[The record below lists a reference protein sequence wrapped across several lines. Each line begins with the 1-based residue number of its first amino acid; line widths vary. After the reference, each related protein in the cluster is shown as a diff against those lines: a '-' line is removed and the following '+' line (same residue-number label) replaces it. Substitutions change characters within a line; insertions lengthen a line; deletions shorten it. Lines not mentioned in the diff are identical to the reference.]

1 MNNRNLLGMFIVSS
15 VFCLLTLVTGCNFKQ
30 KSLQEIAEETDED
43 YQIKDKQQTIV
54 RNSNDFSFGLFKKIA
69 ENEKN
74 KNVFVST
81 IGLVYSLNI
90 INNGASGATQQ
101 EICKALK
108 INSADVEEM
117 NSLCRR
123 MIIGQ
128 AKKKM
133 YGYSGP
139 SANLRTA
146 SLLVTGKEADINNSF
161 INVLKHDYFG
171 SIMKDDNEQKLQQ
184 RIDKWCAE
192 QTEGMIS
199 SLPLES
205 IGPKSVNLLVANYFF
220 GNWKIEFDKHDTKK
234 EPFKDGTSSMVNM
247 MNQYVEDCYY
257 YAKFDDFSLLK
268 IPYVGGYYFIII
280 LPNKTDGLVPLLQSL
295 DGKKIRSAFKQLKKN
310 YIVYLKLPKFE
321 VKYSFS
327 ATDYLTSLGIK
338 RAFSGLAEF
347 DKIQSEPMVI
357 NGIKQVAKIILNEE
371 ATRAA
376 SVTDIELAVLA
387 EKKKPTE
394 VYFYADHPFAYII
407 EDPFGNYCFMGTFW
421 GDIEH

>member
-1 MNNRNLLGMFIVSS
+1 MNNRNLLRMFIVGGA
-15 VFCLLTLVTGCNFKQ
+15 FCLLTSLSGCNFQQ
-30 KSLQEIAEETDED
+30 KSLKEIAEETDED
-43 YQIKDKQQTIV
+43 YQIKGKQQTIV
-54 RNSNDFSFGLFKKIA
+54 RNCNDFSFKLFKKIA

-81 IGLVYSLNI
+81 IGLYYALNI
-90 INNGASGATQQ
+90 INNGASGVTQQ
-101 EICKALK
+101 EICKALN

-117 NSLCRR
+117 NNLCRR

-146 SLLVTGKEADINNSF
+146 SLLVTGKDANINNSF
-161 INVLKHDYFG
+161 LDILKHDYFG
-171 SIMKDDNEQKLQQ
+171 SIMKGDNEQELQQ
-184 RIDKWCAE
+184 RINKWCSE

-199 SLPLES
+199 RLPMES
-205 IGPKSVNLLVANYFF
+205 IDSKSVNLMVANYFF
-220 GNWKIEFDKHDTKK
+220 GNWEIEFDKYDTKK

-247 MNQYVEDCYY
+247 MNQNVEDCYY
-257 YAKFDDFSLLK
+257 YAKFNDFSLLK
-268 IPYVGGYYFIII
+268 IPYVGGYYLNII
-280 LPNKTDGLVPLLQSL
+280 LPDQTDGLVHLLQYL
-295 DGKKIRSAFKQLKKN
+295 DGKKMKSAIRQLKKN

-321 VKYSFS
+321 VEYSFS
-327 ATDYLTSLGIK
+327 ATDYLASLGIK
-338 RAFSGLAEF
+338 RAFSDLAEL

-357 NGIKQVAKIILNEE
+357 SGIKQIAKIILNEE

-376 SVTDIELAVLA
+376 SVTDVELAVLA
-387 EKKKPTE
+387 EKKKPSE
-394 VYFYADHPFAYII
+394 VHFYADHPFAYII

-421 GDIEH
+421 GGS